1 MGGPR
6 LAAKLNAYARYW
18 ATASLPAE
26 VRPGTIEAEGGGV
39 PLWERRYV
47 CFPRLLFVLTGTG
60 QEGFVHRAD
69 DLELIARTRYVAKRL
84 RTVPAMVAK
93 LEDLEDEGPSSD
105 VWWSIAD
112 LEAGPGPWWE
122 LTGTTP

>member
-1 MGGPR
+1 MR
-6 LAAKLNAYARYW
+6 
-18 ATASLPAE
+18 
-26 VRPGTIEAEGGGV
+26 GTTEAQDGGV

-47 CFPRLLFVLTGTG
+47 HFPRLLSVLTGTG
-60 QEGFVHRAD
+60 QAGFAHRAN
-69 DLELIARTRYVAKRL
+69 DLELIAHTRYVAKML

-112 LEAGPGPWWE
+112 LEAGPGPWWS
-122 LTGTTP
+122 